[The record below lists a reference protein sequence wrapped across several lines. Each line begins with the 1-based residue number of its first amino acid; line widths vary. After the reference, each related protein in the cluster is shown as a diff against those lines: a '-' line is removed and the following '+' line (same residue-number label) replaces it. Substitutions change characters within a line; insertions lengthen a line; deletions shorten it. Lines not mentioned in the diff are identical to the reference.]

1 MKRLVKL
8 KYIGLVNLI
17 LGDNLGD
24 EMVVREY
31 IQPKY
36 HDQVEIMA
44 ELDKIDYDVDYRNE
58 IIKKYIRIRDELKPG
73 AAKSLALIADKL
85 IS

>member
-24 EMVVREY
+24 EVVVKEY

-44 ELDKIDYDVDYRNE
+44 ELNRIDNDADYRNE
-58 IIKKYIRIRDELKPG
+58 ILKKYIRIRDELKPG
-73 AAKSLALIADKL
+73 AAKNLASIANRL

>member
-24 EMVVREY
+24 EAVVKEY

-44 ELDKIDYDVDYRNE
+44 ELDRIDYDTDYRNE
-58 IIKKYIRIRDELKPG
+58 ILEKYIRIRDELKPG
-73 AAKSLALIADKL
+73 AAKNLAIVADKL

>member
-1 MKRLVKL
+1 
-8 KYIGLVNLI
+8 
-17 LGDNLGD
+17 
-24 EMVVREY
+24 MVVREY

-44 ELDKIDYDVDYRNE
+44 ELDRIDNDASYRDE
-58 IIKKYIRIRDELKPG
+58 ISKKYDRIRDELKPG
-73 AAKSLALIADKL
+73 AARNVASIADEL